1 MSRTNQRVLRGL
13 VDTGNT
19 ILHIATSPGAIG
31 AIATNLT
38 MKFKHRACGVVFVT
52 NDYDVIPML
61 IILADQFI

>member
-31 AIATNLT
+31 AIASNLT

-52 NDYDVIPML
+52 DYDVIPML